1 MELCNFKIKS
11 KKRKKYIGKPLSSK
25 LLEKYSIGKFHFPI
39 RNGIENIL
47 VAKDSI
53 LDVVQKA
60 KEDEELL
67 YEQLVD
73 ITATDNILSK
83 TSYSNERFTIIY
95 SFLSLKY
102 NKRLFVFSN
111 ISESH
116 LEIDSITQIF
126 ESADWYER
134 ECYDLFGVTFKNH
147 PNLQRLM
154 NDYNFQGYPLR
165 KDFPLT
171 GYEEVRYDENLKK
184 VVYEPVML
192 KQEFRDF
199 DNESPWEGMKNTIQ
213 EELKK

>member
-1 MELCNFKIKS
+1 
-11 KKRKKYIGKPLSSK
+11 LSPN
-25 LLEKYSIGKFHFPI
+25 LLQKYSIGNFHFPVKS
-39 RNGIENIL
+39 GVDNIL
-47 VAKDSI
+47 VSKETI
-53 LDVVQKA
+53 LEVVQKV

-73 ITATDNILSK
+73 ITATDNLMSK
-83 TSYSNERFTIIY
+83 TGYSEQRFTLIY

-102 NKRLFVFSN
+102 NKRLFIFTN
-111 ISESH
+111 LSEDD
-116 LEIDSITQIF
+116 LDIDTITPIF

-134 ECYDLFGVTFKNH
+134 ECYDLFGINFKNH

-154 NDYNFQGYPLR
+154 NDYNFQGHPLR

-184 VVYEPVML
+184 VVYEPVTL

-199 DNESPWEGMKNTIQ
+199 DNESPWEGMKETI
-213 EELKK
+213 KKEIGK

>member
-1 MELCNFKIKS
+1 MSPN
-11 KKRKKYIGKPLSSK
+11 
-25 LLEKYSIGKFHFPI
+25 LLQKYSIGNFHFPVKS
-39 RNGIENIL
+39 GADNIL
-47 VAKDSI
+47 VTKETI
-53 LDVVQKA
+53 LEVVQKV

-73 ITATDNILSK
+73 ITATDNLMSK
-83 TSYSNERFTIIY
+83 TGYSEQRFTLIY

-102 NKRLFVFSN
+102 NKRLFIFTN
-111 ISESH
+111 LSEDD
-116 LEIDSITQIF
+116 LDIDTITPIF

-134 ECYDLFGVTFKNH
+134 ECYDLFGINFKNH

-154 NDYNFQGYPLR
+154 NDYNFQGHPLR

-184 VVYEPVML
+184 VVYEPVTL

-199 DNESPWEGMKNTIQ
+199 DNESPWEGMKETIK

>member
-1 MELCNFKIKS
+1 MSPN
-11 KKRKKYIGKPLSSK
+11 
-25 LLEKYSIGKFHFPI
+25 LLQKYSIGNFHFPVKS
-39 RNGIENIL
+39 GADNIL
-47 VAKDSI
+47 VKKETI
-53 LDVVQKA
+53 LEVVQKV

-73 ITATDNILSK
+73 ITATDNLMSK
-83 TSYSNERFTIIY
+83 TGYSEQRFTLIY

-102 NKRLFVFSN
+102 NKRLFIFTN
-111 ISESH
+111 LSEDD
-116 LEIDSITQIF
+116 LDIDTITPIF

-134 ECYDLFGVTFKNH
+134 ECYDLFGINFKNH

-154 NDYNFQGYPLR
+154 NDYNFQGHPLR

-184 VVYEPVML
+184 VVYEPVTL

-199 DNESPWEGMKNTIQ
+199 DNESPWEGMKETIQ

>member
-1 MELCNFKIKS
+1 MSPN
-11 KKRKKYIGKPLSSK
+11 
-25 LLEKYSIGKFHFPI
+25 LLQKYSIGNFHFSVKS
-39 RNGIENIL
+39 GVDNIL
-47 VAKDSI
+47 VKKETI
-53 LDVVQKA
+53 LEVVQKV

-73 ITATDNILSK
+73 ITATDNLISK
-83 TSYSNERFTIIY
+83 SVYTEQRFTLIY
-95 SFLSLKY
+95 SFLSLKF
-102 NKRLFVFSN
+102 NKRLFIFTN
-111 ISESH
+111 LSEDG
-116 LEIDSITQIF
+116 LDIDTITPIF

-134 ECYDLFGVTFKNH
+134 ECYDLFGINFKNH

-154 NDYNFQGYPLR
+154 NDYNFQGHPLR

-184 VVYEPVML
+184 VVYEPVTL

-199 DNESPWEGMKNTIQ
+199 DNESPWEGMKETIQ

>member
-1 MELCNFKIKS
+1 MSPN
-11 KKRKKYIGKPLSSK
+11 
-25 LLEKYSIGKFHFPI
+25 LLQKYSIGNFHFPVKS
-39 RNGIENIL
+39 GADNIL
-47 VAKDSI
+47 VTKEKI
-53 LDVVQKA
+53 LEVVQKV

-73 ITATDNILSK
+73 ITATDNLMSK
-83 TSYSNERFTIIY
+83 TGYSEQRFTLIY

-102 NKRLFVFSN
+102 NKRLFIFTN
-111 ISESH
+111 LSEDD
-116 LEIDSITQIF
+116 LDIDTITPIF

-134 ECYDLFGVTFKNH
+134 ECYDLFGINFKNH

-154 NDYNFQGYPLR
+154 NDYNFQGHPLR

-184 VVYEPVML
+184 VVYEPVTL

-199 DNESPWEGMKNTIQ
+199 DNESPWEGMKETIQ

>member
-1 MELCNFKIKS
+1 MSPN
-11 KKRKKYIGKPLSSK
+11 
-25 LLEKYSIGKFHFPI
+25 LLQKYSIGNFHFPVKS
-39 RNGIENIL
+39 GVDNIL
-47 VAKDSI
+47 VSKETI
-53 LDVVQKA
+53 LEVVQKV

-73 ITATDNILSK
+73 ITATDNLMSK
-83 TSYSNERFTIIY
+83 TGYSEQRFTLIY

-102 NKRLFVFSN
+102 NKRLFIFTN
-111 ISESH
+111 LSEDD
-116 LEIDSITQIF
+116 LDIDTITPIF

-134 ECYDLFGVTFKNH
+134 ECYDLFGINFKNH

-154 NDYNFQGYPLR
+154 NDYNFQGHPLR

-184 VVYEPVML
+184 VVYEPVTL

-199 DNESPWEGMKNTIQ
+199 DNESPWEGMKETIQ

>member
-1 MELCNFKIKS
+1 MSPN
-11 KKRKKYIGKPLSSK
+11 
-25 LLEKYSIGKFHFPI
+25 LLQKYSIGNFHFPVKS
-39 RNGIENIL
+39 GVDNIL
-47 VAKDSI
+47 VTKETI
-53 LDVVQKA
+53 LEVVQKV

-73 ITATDNILSK
+73 ITATDNLMSK
-83 TSYSNERFTIIY
+83 TGYSEQRFTLIY
-95 SFLSLKY
+95 SFLSLKF
-102 NKRLFVFSN
+102 NKRLFIFTN
-111 ISESH
+111 LSEDD
-116 LEIDSITQIF
+116 LDIDTITPIF

-134 ECYDLFGVTFKNH
+134 ECYDLFGINFKNH

-154 NDYNFQGYPLR
+154 NDYNFQGHPLR

-184 VVYEPVML
+184 VVYEPVTL

-199 DNESPWEGMKNTIQ
+199 DNESPWEGMKETIQ

>member
-1 MELCNFKIKS
+1 MSPN
-11 KKRKKYIGKPLSSK
+11 
-25 LLEKYSIGKFHFPI
+25 LLQKYSIGNFHFSVKS
-39 RNGIENIL
+39 GVDNIL
-47 VAKDSI
+47 VKKETI
-53 LDVVQKA
+53 LEVVQKV

-73 ITATDNILSK
+73 ITATDNLMSK
-83 TSYSNERFTIIY
+83 SGYSEQRFTLIY
-95 SFLSLKY
+95 SFLSLKF
-102 NKRLFVFSN
+102 NKRLFIFTN
-111 ISESH
+111 LSEDG
-116 LEIDSITQIF
+116 LDIDTITPIF

-134 ECYDLFGVTFKNH
+134 ECYDLFGINFKNH

-154 NDYNFQGYPLR
+154 NDYNFQGHPLR

-184 VVYEPVML
+184 VVYEPVTL

-199 DNESPWEGMKNTIQ
+199 DNESPWEGMKETIQ

>member
-1 MELCNFKIKS
+1 MSPN
-11 KKRKKYIGKPLSSK
+11 
-25 LLEKYSIGKFHFPI
+25 LLQKYSIGNFHFPVKS
-39 RNGIENIL
+39 GVDNIL
-47 VAKDSI
+47 VSKEKI
-53 LDVVQKA
+53 LEVVQKV

-73 ITATDNILSK
+73 ITATDNLMAK
-83 TSYSNERFTIIY
+83 TGYTEQRFTLIY

-102 NKRLFVFSN
+102 NKRLFIFTN
-111 ISESH
+111 LSEDD
-116 LEIDSITQIF
+116 LDIDTITPIF

-134 ECYDLFGVTFKNH
+134 ECYDLFGINFKNH

-154 NDYNFQGYPLR
+154 NDYNFQGHPLR

-184 VVYEPVML
+184 VVYEPVTL

-199 DNESPWEGMKNTIQ
+199 DNESPWEGMKETIQ

>member
-1 MELCNFKIKS
+1 MSPN
-11 KKRKKYIGKPLSSK
+11 
-25 LLEKYSIGKFHFPI
+25 LLQKYSIGNFHFPVKS
-39 RNGIENIL
+39 GADNIL
-47 VAKDSI
+47 VTKETI
-53 LDVVQKA
+53 LEVVQKV

-73 ITATDNILSK
+73 ITATDNLMAK
-83 TSYSNERFTIIY
+83 TGYTEQRFTLIY
-95 SFLSLKY
+95 SFLSLKN
-102 NKRLFVFSN
+102 NKRLFIFTN
-111 ISESH
+111 LSEDD
-116 LEIDSITQIF
+116 LDIDTITPIF

-134 ECYDLFGVTFKNH
+134 ECYDLFGINFKNH

-154 NDYNFQGYPLR
+154 NDYNFQGHPLR

-184 VVYEPVML
+184 VVYEPVTL

-199 DNESPWEGMKNTIQ
+199 DNESPWEGMKETIQ

>member
-1 MELCNFKIKS
+1 M
-11 KKRKKYIGKPLSSK
+11 SSN
-25 LLEKYSIGKFHFPI
+25 LLQKYSIGNFHFPVKSVVD
-39 RNGIENIL
+39 NIL
-47 VAKDSI
+47 VKKEAI
-53 LDVVQKA
+53 LEVVQKV

-73 ITATDNILSK
+73 ITATDNLMSK
-83 TSYSNERFTIIY
+83 SGYTEERFTLIY
-95 SFLSLKY
+95 SFLSLKF
-102 NKRLFVFSN
+102 NKRLFIFTN
-111 ISESH
+111 LSEDD
-116 LEIDSITQIF
+116 LDIDTITPIF

-134 ECYDLFGVTFKNH
+134 ECYDLFGINFKNH

-154 NDYNFQGYPLR
+154 NDYNFQGHPLR

-184 VVYEPVML
+184 VVYEPVTL

-199 DNESPWEGMKNTIQ
+199 DNESPWEGMKETIQ

>member
-1 MELCNFKIKS
+1 MSPN
-11 KKRKKYIGKPLSSK
+11 
-25 LLEKYSIGKFHFPI
+25 LLQKYSIGNFHFPVKS
-39 RNGIENIL
+39 GVDNIL
-47 VAKDSI
+47 VSKETI
-53 LDVVQKA
+53 LEVVQKV

-73 ITATDNILSK
+73 ITATDNLMAK
-83 TSYSNERFTIIY
+83 TGYTEQRFTLIY

-102 NKRLFVFSN
+102 NKRLFIFTN
-111 ISESH
+111 LSEDD
-116 LEIDSITQIF
+116 LDIDTITPIF

-134 ECYDLFGVTFKNH
+134 ECYDLFGINFKNH

-154 NDYNFQGYPLR
+154 NDYNFQGHPLR

-171 GYEEVRYDENLKK
+171 GYEEIRYDENLKK
-184 VVYEPVML
+184 VVYEPVTL

-199 DNESPWEGMKNTIQ
+199 DNESPWEGMKETIQ

>member
-1 MELCNFKIKS
+1 
-11 KKRKKYIGKPLSSK
+11 LSPN
-25 LLEKYSIGKFHFPI
+25 LLQKYSIGNFHFPVKS
-39 RNGIENIL
+39 GVDNIL
-47 VAKDSI
+47 VSKETI
-53 LDVVQKA
+53 LEVVQKV

-73 ITATDNILSK
+73 ITATDNLMAK
-83 TSYSNERFTIIY
+83 TGYTEQRFTLIY

-102 NKRLFVFSN
+102 NKRLFIFTN
-111 ISESH
+111 LSEDD
-116 LEIDSITQIF
+116 LDIDTITPIF

-134 ECYDLFGVTFKNH
+134 ECYDLFGINFKNH

-154 NDYNFQGYPLR
+154 NDYNFQGHPLR

-184 VVYEPVML
+184 VVYEPVTL

-199 DNESPWEGMKNTIQ
+199 DNESPWEGMKETIQ

>member
-1 MELCNFKIKS
+1 
-11 KKRKKYIGKPLSSK
+11 LSSN
-25 LLEKYSIGKFHFPI
+25 LLQKYSIGNFHFPVKS
-39 RNGIENIL
+39 GVDKVLVKKEAIL
-47 VAKDSI
+47 E
-53 LDVVQKA
+53 VVQKV

-73 ITATDNILSK
+73 ITATDNLMSK
-83 TSYSNERFTIIY
+83 SGYTEQRFTLIY
-95 SFLSLKY
+95 SFLSLKF
-102 NKRLFVFSN
+102 NKRLFIFTN
-111 ISESH
+111 LSEDD
-116 LEIDSITQIF
+116 LDIDTITPIF

-134 ECYDLFGVTFKNH
+134 ECYDLFGINFKNH

-154 NDYNFQGYPLR
+154 NDYNFQGHPLR

-184 VVYEPVML
+184 VVYEPVTL

-199 DNESPWEGMKNTIQ
+199 DNESPWEGMKETIQ

>member
-1 MELCNFKIKS
+1 M
-11 KKRKKYIGKPLSSK
+11 SSN
-25 LLEKYSIGKFHFPI
+25 LLQKYSIGNFHFPVKS
-39 RNGIENIL
+39 GVDNIL
-47 VAKDSI
+47 VKKEAI
-53 LDVVQKA
+53 LEVVQKV

-73 ITATDNILSK
+73 ITATDNLMSK
-83 TSYSNERFTIIY
+83 SGYTEERFTLIY
-95 SFLSLKY
+95 SFLSLKF
-102 NKRLFVFSN
+102 NKRLFIFTN
-111 ISESH
+111 LSEDG
-116 LEIDSITQIF
+116 LDIDTITPIF

-134 ECYDLFGVTFKNH
+134 ECYDLFGINFKNH

-154 NDYNFQGYPLR
+154 NDYNFQGHPLR

-184 VVYEPVML
+184 VVYEPVTL

-199 DNESPWEGMKNTIQ
+199 DNESPWEGMKETIQ

>member
-1 MELCNFKIKS
+1 M
-11 KKRKKYIGKPLSSK
+11 SSN
-25 LLEKYSIGKFHFPI
+25 LLQKYSIGNFHFPVKS
-39 RNGIENIL
+39 GVDNIL
-47 VAKDSI
+47 VKKEAI
-53 LDVVQKA
+53 LEVVQKV

-73 ITATDNILSK
+73 ITATDNLMSK
-83 TSYSNERFTIIY
+83 SGYKEQRFTLIY
-95 SFLSLKY
+95 SFLSLRF
-102 NKRLFVFSN
+102 NKRLFIFTN
-111 ISESH
+111 LSEDD
-116 LEIDSITQIF
+116 LDIDTITPIF

-134 ECYDLFGVTFKNH
+134 ECYDLFGINFKNH

-154 NDYNFQGYPLR
+154 NDYNFQGHPLR

-184 VVYEPVML
+184 VVYEPVTL

-199 DNESPWEGMKNTIQ
+199 DNDSPWEGMKETIQ

>member
-1 MELCNFKIKS
+1 MSPN
-11 KKRKKYIGKPLSSK
+11 
-25 LLEKYSIGKFHFPI
+25 LLQKYSIGNFHFPVKS
-39 RNGIENIL
+39 GVDNIL
-47 VAKDSI
+47 VSKQKI
-53 LDVVQKA
+53 LEVVQKV

-73 ITATDNILSK
+73 ITATDNLMSK
-83 TSYSNERFTIIY
+83 TGYSEQRFTLIY

-102 NKRLFVFSN
+102 NKRLFIFTN
-111 ISESH
+111 LSEDD
-116 LEIDSITQIF
+116 LDIDTITPIF

-134 ECYDLFGVTFKNH
+134 ECYDLFGINFKNH

-154 NDYNFQGYPLR
+154 NDYNFQGHPLR

-184 VVYEPVML
+184 VVYEPVTL

-199 DNESPWEGMKNTIQ
+199 DNESPWEGMKETIQ

>member
-1 MELCNFKIKS
+1 M
-11 KKRKKYIGKPLSSK
+11 SSN
-25 LLEKYSIGKFHFPI
+25 LLQKYSIGNFHFPVKS
-39 RNGIENIL
+39 GVDNIL
-47 VAKDSI
+47 VKKEAI
-53 LDVVQKA
+53 LEVVQKV

-73 ITATDNILSK
+73 ITSTDNLISK
-83 TSYSNERFTIIY
+83 SGYTEQRFTLIY
-95 SFLSLKY
+95 SFLSLKF
-102 NKRLFVFSN
+102 NKRLFIFTN
-111 ISESH
+111 LSEDD
-116 LEIDSITQIF
+116 LDIDTITPIF

-134 ECYDLFGVTFKNH
+134 ECYDLFGINFKNH

-154 NDYNFQGYPLR
+154 NDYNFQGHPLR

-184 VVYEPVML
+184 VVYEPVTL

-199 DNESPWEGMKNTIQ
+199 DNDSPWEGMKETIQ